1 MELDRDGFR
10 IPPRFEPVPDDPDA
24 FGPRSGRAVMLPAGE
39 PFEGL
44 RSGTRPPAL
53 PRSAPGRAKRRVVL
67 GALAALLVGTVGVPF
82 LWPAVQE
89 AVIDWS
95 LAGIDDA
102 QARGDAA
109 AALGHAD
116 RALDWGG
123 DDHRLLCLR
132 GQLRMENGDPAGARV
147 DIDRACGLAPTAP
160 QPLRLRALVNTIL
173 ERPDEALA
181 DAQAVVD
188 LSTPGDPESLNL
200 RAYTRALLRRDLPEA
215 LADIEQALGRGGEQS
230 PEHLDTRGFILHL
243 LGRNAEAIDDLNRAI
258 DGMQAS
264 RKRLESLRGRVD
276 GTELERRLR
285 SIDQSLAVMHHH
297 RGEACAAAGFAR
309 QAQQD
314 LEVAERKGY
323 DPARGIF

>member
-1 MELDRDGFR
+1 MELDRDGFP

-24 FGPRSGRAVMLPAGE
+24 FGPRSGRGVDRAAGDS
-39 PFEGL
+39 FESL
-44 RSGTRPPAL
+44 RSGTRPLAL
-53 PRSAPGRAKRRVVL
+53 PRTGVGRVKRRVVL
-67 GALAALLVGTVGVPF
+67 GALVALFVGAVAVPV

-95 LAGIDDA
+95 LAGVDDA

-123 DDHRLLCLR
+123 EDHRLLCLR
-132 GQLRMENGDPAGARV
+132 GQLRMENGDAEGARV
-147 DIDRACGLAPTAP
+147 DVDRACTLAPTAP

-173 ERPDEALA
+173 DRPDEALA

-200 RAYTRALLRRDLPEA
+200 RAYTRALLRRELPEA
-215 LADIEQALGRGGEQS
+215 LADIEQALARGGEES

-243 LGRNAEAIDDLNRAI
+243 LGRDAEAIDDLNRAI

-264 RKRLESLRGRVD
+264 RKRLESFRGRVD
-276 GTELERRLR
+276 GKELDRRLR
-285 SIDQSLAVMHHH
+285 SVDQSLAVMYHH

-309 QAQQD
+309 QAEQD
-314 LEVAERKGY
+314 LEIATRKGY

>member
-24 FGPRSGRAVMLPAGE
+24 FGPRSGRAAALAGRAAY
-39 PFEGL
+39 EGV

-53 PRSAPGRAKRRVVL
+53 PRSGAGRAKRRVVL
-67 GALAALLVGTVGVPF
+67 GALAALFVGAVGVPV

-89 AVIDWS
+89 AVIEWS
-95 LAGIDDA
+95 LAGIDRA

-132 GQLRMENGDPAGARV
+132 GQLRLENGDAAGARIDV
-147 DIDRACGLAPTAP
+147 DRACGIAPTAP

-188 LSTPGDPESLNL
+188 LATPGDPESLNL
-200 RAYTRALLRRDLPEA
+200 RAYTRALVRRDLPEA
-215 LADIEQALGRGGEQS
+215 LADIEQALARGGEES

-243 LGRNAEAIDDLNRAI
+243 MGRNAEAIDDLNRAI
-258 DGMQAS
+258 DGMQES
-264 RKRLESLRGRVD
+264 RKRLVFLAGRVD
-276 GTELERRLR
+276 GTELARRLR

-309 QAQQD
+309 QAEQD
-314 LEVAERKGY
+314 LAIAERKGY
-323 DPARGIF
+323 DPTRGVF

>member
-10 IPPRFEPVPDDPDA
+10 IPPRFEPVPDDPGA
-24 FGPRSGRAVMLPAGE
+24 FGPRSGRAVPVPAADS
-39 PFEGL
+39 FEGL

-53 PRSAPGRAKRRVVL
+53 PRGGAGRTKRGVVL
-67 GALAALLVGTVGVPF
+67 GCLAALFLGTVGIPV
-82 LWPAVQE
+82 LWPAVRE
-89 AVIDWS
+89 AVVDWS
-95 LAGIDDA
+95 LAGVDEA

-109 AALGHAD
+109 AALGHVD
-116 RALDWGG
+116 RALDWAG

-132 GQLRMENGDPAGARV
+132 GQLRMENGDAAGALV
-147 DIDRACGLAPTAP
+147 DVDRACALVPTAP

-173 ERPDEALA
+173 GRPDEALA

-215 LADIEQALGRGGEQS
+215 LADIERSLARGGEES

-258 DGMQAS
+258 DGMQES
-264 RKRLESLRGRVD
+264 RKRLTPLAGRVD
-276 GTELERRLR
+276 GAELARRLR

-309 QAQQD
+309 QAEQD
-314 LEVAERKGY
+314 LDVAKRKGY
-323 DPARGIF
+323 DPSRGIF